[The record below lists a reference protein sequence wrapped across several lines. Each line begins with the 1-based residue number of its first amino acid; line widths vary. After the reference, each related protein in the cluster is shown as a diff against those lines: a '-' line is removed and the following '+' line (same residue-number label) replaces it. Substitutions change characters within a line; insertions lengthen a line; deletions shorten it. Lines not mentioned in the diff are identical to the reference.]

1 MVCIL
6 IYDCVVRMF
15 SCSLKCAR
23 ATERVEPCTNC
34 ARMARRR
41 FDAMEEDDSFEL
53 NSSVAGVSKEPDDSF
68 DVESYAEESISSRS
82 TTSTHSGFGRRPVV
96 VKSE

>member
-1 MVCIL
+1 
-6 IYDCVVRMF
+6 MF

-68 DVESYAEESISSRS
+68 DVMLKNLYPQDLPPQPIPGLDAD
-82 TTSTHSGFGRRPVV
+82 PLL
-96 VKSE
+96 